1 MAAVMAAISS
11 SVAST
16 SVIPGMNRIAIAD
29 IIDIP
34 ITNTV
39 RNTKTVPMPTSMSV
53 IP

>member
-11 SVAST
+11 SLAASFAFADENF
-16 SVIPGMNRIAIAD
+16 VAIAD

-34 ITNTV
+34 MTKIV